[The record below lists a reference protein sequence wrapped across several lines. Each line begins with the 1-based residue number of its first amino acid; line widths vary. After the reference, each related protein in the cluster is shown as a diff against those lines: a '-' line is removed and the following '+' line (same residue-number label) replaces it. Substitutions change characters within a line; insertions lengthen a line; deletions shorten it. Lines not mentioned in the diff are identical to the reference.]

1 MKKTYEIDL
10 TGVDTY
16 GEFHNRIS
24 AALSFPEYYGCNL
37 DALYDMLT
45 ECAEERVITFLHT
58 EEMKEALPS
67 YVEKLQ
73 KLFADAVEETEGLQI
88 EFV

>member
-1 MKKTYEIDL
+1 MKTYEIDL

-16 GEFHNRIS
+16 GEFHNRVS
-24 AALSFPEYYGCNL
+24 NALSFPEYYGNNL
-37 DALYDMLT
+37 DALFDMLT
-45 ECAEERVITFLHT
+45 EYGADTVITFLRS

-73 KLFADAVEETEGLQI
+73 KLFADAMEETEGLQI